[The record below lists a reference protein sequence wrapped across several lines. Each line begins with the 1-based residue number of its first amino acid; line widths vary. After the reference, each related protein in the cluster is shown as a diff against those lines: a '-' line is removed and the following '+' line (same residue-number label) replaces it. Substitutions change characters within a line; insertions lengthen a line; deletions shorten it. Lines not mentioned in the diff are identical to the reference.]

1 MSGRN
6 DQPSVAFVTAA
17 ARDIIQFVIGNLAAL
32 RVQHLKICL
41 CAFIGHFSAVC
52 LGKSLQFFDGLC
64 LFAFASSSLF
74 VSITK
79 PSFSSI
85 VLFIY
90 LYDQIYKIA
99 NTFSVLSDHF
109 ILTRIL

>member
-6 DQPSVAFVTAA
+6 DQLSVTFVTAA

-32 RVQHLKICL
+32 RVQHLK
-41 CAFIGHFSAVC
+41 VC
-52 LGKSLQFFDGLC
+52 LGKCLQFFDGLC